1 MSSLP
6 PLLHAARAARMRTS
20 MTNQRRHFR
29 ARTFAT
35 TTTRG
40 SPPPPPSRLISL
52 RGILFCSSVTGAF
65 VSYLFSDQLRQS
77 STFLRLSDVVIVPL
91 MRQLFDAEDAHSYTI
106 VAAKWNLTPLEVP
119 RVREA
124 KEITN
129 NLYKRKRLLKEE
141 ASGKTKVMQLPS
153 STSKRLETT
162 VWGRTFPNPIGMA
175 AGFDKHAEVISPLLR
190 MGFGFIEIGGV
201 T

>member
-1 MSSLP
+1 M
-6 PLLHAARAARMRTS
+6 
-20 MTNQRRHFR
+20 
-29 ARTFAT
+29 
-35 TTTRG
+35 
-40 SPPPPPSRLISL
+40 
-52 RGILFCSSVTGAF
+52 
-65 VSYLFSDQLRQS
+65 
-77 STFLRLSDVVIVPL
+77 VPL
-91 MRQLFDAEDAHSYTI
+91 MRQLLDAEDAHSYTI

-141 ASGKTKVMQLPS
+141 ASGKTKVIQLPS